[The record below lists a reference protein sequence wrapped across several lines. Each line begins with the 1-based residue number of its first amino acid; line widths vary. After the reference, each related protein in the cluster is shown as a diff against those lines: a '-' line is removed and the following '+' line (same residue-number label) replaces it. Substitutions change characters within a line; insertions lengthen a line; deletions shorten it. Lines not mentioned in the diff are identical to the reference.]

1 MHKHFSD
8 RWNPN
13 EASDEEDEPEGGS
26 IRFTG
31 RNGLIFLV
39 DAHEDLTGTRDT
51 FESCLECIEAVMLNR
66 IISSAKD
73 LVGFEIYI
81 YIF

>member
-1 MHKHFSD
+1 MIDIIPIRIIVSD

-13 EASDEEDEPEGGS
+13 EAPADEEDEVDGGAIQYS
-26 IRFTG
+26 G
-31 RNGLIFLV
+31 RNGLIFLL
-39 DAHEDLTGTRDT
+39 DAHEGLTGTRDT

-73 LVGFEIYI
+73 LVCI
-81 YIF
+81 